1 MSLAGFSP
9 STFAILYGKVKKLQ
23 QYAVTGLKYTGSIS
37 SLTQSPTSTN
47 KGDLY
52 ISNVEGTLSNFGNI
66 SVKKGDGLIYN
77 GSGWDKIPYS
87 ELSGGND
94 IISLT
99 SNVAVGAIPAGTVV
113 NNTSA
118 ELWRMALV
126 KNLGLLVTLTGT
138 LDKNIIYEKGVA
150 KDTNLS
156 VKVSQRDGSGEIASI
171 SYSSIPVH
179 SSFNGSKTASN
190 NTLYTDTVTITG
202 LKDTQEFK
210 VTAVDTNGTTSNA
223 TIKYEFVYPM
233 YNILAD
239 WDSIN
244 NTRPVVD
251 ESMIV
256 GGTKLVA
263 KKATQTFTLNSAGTF
278 KVPVFAYP
286 KEYGSLTKIL
296 DVRNGFDLISNYTK
310 GEINITCADGQVVP
324 YVYYIANI
332 YSKFNDFKI
341 SFQF

>member
-1 MSLAGFSP
+1 MAFS
-9 STFAILYGKVKKLQ
+9 SETYAILYPRLKKLQ
-23 QYAVTGLKYTGSIS
+23 QYAVTGLKYISNIS
-37 SLTQSPTSTN
+37 SLTQSPTSKN

-52 ISNVEGTLSNFGNI
+52 ISNVDGKLVNFGNI
-66 SVKKGDGLIYN
+66 SVKQGDGLIYN
-77 GSGWDKIPYS
+77 GSGWDKISYS
-87 ELSGGND
+87 ELIGAND

-99 SNVAVGAIPAGTVV
+99 SNVEVGAIPAGTVV

-179 SSFNGSKTASN
+179 SSFNGSKTVSN
-190 NTLYTDTVTITG
+190 KALYTDTVTITG
-202 LKDTQEFK
+202 LKDTEEFK

-223 TIKYEFVYPM
+223 TLKYTFVYPM
-233 YNILAD
+233 YFNLVD
-239 WDSIN
+239 WDIANDKRPDVTVDMIIN
-244 NTRPVVD
+244 GD
-251 ESMIV
+251 KILKEK
-256 GGTKLVA
+256 GTQDITFNSSGAYYKLP
-263 KKATQTFTLNSAGTF
+263 L
-278 KVPVFAYP
+278 FAYP
-286 KEYGSLTKIL
+286 KSYGNLTKI
-296 DVRNGFDLISNYTK
+296 FDLVNNFDLLGNYTR
-310 GEINITCADGQVVP
+310 GEIDISCADGQTVP

-332 YSKFNDFKI
+332 HSKFDNAQS
-341 SFQF
+341 SFRF

>member
-1 MSLAGFSP
+1 MFS
-9 STFAILYGKVKKLQ
+9 SSVFAILYGKVKKLQ
-23 QYAVTGLKYTGSIS
+23 QYAVTGLKYISNIS
-37 SLTQSPTSTN
+37 SLTQSPTSKN

-52 ISNVEGTLSNFGNI
+52 ISNVDGKLVNFGNI
-66 SVKKGDGLIYN
+66 SVKQGDGLIWN
-77 GSGWDKIPYS
+77 GSGWDKISYS
-87 ELSGGND
+87 ELIGAND

-99 SNVAVGAIPAGTVV
+99 SNVEVGAIPAGTVV

-171 SYSSIPVH
+171 SYSSIPAH

-190 NTLYTDTVTITG
+190 NTLYTDSVSITG

-223 TIKYEFVYPM
+223 TLKYTFVYPT
-233 YNILAD
+233 YNCLVD
-239 WDSIN
+239 WDFVN
-244 NTRPVVD
+244 NKRPVVTED
-251 ESMIV
+251 MII
-256 GGTKLVA
+256 GGTKMIVD
-263 KKATQTFTLNSAGTF
+263 KTTQVITFNSGGTY
-278 KVPVFAYP
+278 KVPIFAYP
-286 KEYGSLTKIL
+286 KSYGDLSKVLDVANGFEIL
-296 DVRNGFDLISNYTK
+296 DTFTK
-310 GEINITCADGQVVP
+310 GEINITCADGTSVP
-324 YVYYIANI
+324 YIYYIANM
-332 YSKFNDFKI
+332 YSDFNNIKY

>member
-1 MSLAGFSP
+1 MFS
-9 STFAILYGKVKKLQ
+9 SSVFAILYGKVKKLQ

-99 SNVAVGAIPAGTVV
+99 SNTAVGAIPAGTVV

-118 ELWRMALV
+118 ELWRKALV
-126 KNLGLLVTLTGT
+126 KNLGLLITFTGT
-138 LDKNIIYEKGVA
+138 LDKTLIYEKGIP

-156 VKVSQRDGSGEIASI
+156 VKVEKRDGSGDINAI
-171 SYSSIPVH
+171 NYSSTPSH
-179 SSFNGSKTASN
+179 SSFNGAKTSASVS
-190 NTLYTDTVTITG
+190 LYNDTISITG
-202 LKDTQEFK
+202 LTDTQEFTVSAK
-210 VTAVDTNGTTSNA
+210 DTKNTISKS

-263 KKATQTFTLNSAGTF
+263 KKATQTFTLNSAGAF

-286 KEYGSLTKIL
+286 KTYGSLTKIL
-296 DVRNGFDLISNYTK
+296 DVKNGFDLISNYTK

-324 YVYYIANI
+324 YIYYIANI